1 MTDTSLPWLKRIHG
15 ELKRQNDALDS
26 DAPNDIDKL
35 VAALDRQ
42 TAAMHELAESNRAV
56 VDMLLAQAEE
66 ADGADL
72 DTRTLLDGTPAR

>member
-15 ELKRQNDALDS
+15 QLVRQNDALKS
-26 DAPNDIDKL
+26 DEPNDIDKL

-56 VDMLLAQAEE
+56 VDMLIAQESE
-66 ADGADL
+66 QDDERELGV
-72 DTRTLLDGTPAR
+72 LLDGTPAR